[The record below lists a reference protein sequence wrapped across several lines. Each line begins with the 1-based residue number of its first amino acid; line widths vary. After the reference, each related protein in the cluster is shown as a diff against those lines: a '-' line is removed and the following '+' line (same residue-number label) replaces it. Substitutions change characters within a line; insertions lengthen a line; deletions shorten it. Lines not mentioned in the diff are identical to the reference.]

1 MCSFEYAYACV
12 KKKLTI
18 QQQWVN
24 CINVNLFMRISK
36 SSNVEL
42 IVSIVP
48 HTATS
53 PVLRAVQRSRM
64 QPMGQYQK
72 MSIQHINTQCS
83 VVEVIRESNA
93 QNTVVPG
100 TVFVLD
106 FDSQRTGRLY
116 RARDA
121 SSKTDILTNADA
133 VYDVRDIQKLSNTG
147 PSSIQYLLK
156 VSPFRESSEL
166 THPPSPSGHI
176 LSSNQ
181 LPIWGST
188 LTIYFVNH
196 TQHVGRVVWIG
207 DDYVDVQ
214 VLDTYSFKRW
224 IRIVFQSD
232 ETKSPELM
240 DYRLS
245 VVESNDGS
253 SYWHIGRTTMTDTLD
268 RIQYAV
274 QPTPQTNSI
283 ALRHHLARAAPHGF
297 GHVYF
302 VHAATKAPTAPDA
315 HSQRD
320 ANVRVSVSQQPLSS
334 PSANIEVL
342 EDDAAHHPPPSYP
355 WSPTHYMDVALDTPS
370 SKTTFV
376 PIPLEIQPSASVYR
390 SWLFHQDSETYTQTH
405 ASYQV
410 LLPSAYDLYKQ
421 HPLKSCVSIEPNAV
435 QLTVKGLKVKDK
447 LDYILADSRM
457 GRGLQVVISNEHTT
471 RRTSTKAF
479 VTVHLKTNRTSANRL
494 IRLLLGQAI
503 VTVDTDSNQAKHVQ
517 SNAQRDMQVKH
528 GERALAY
535 HWSHMGEH
543 WQYRIEDNMT
553 LWKPSVFH
561 TPIVHEPPSTY
572 PLPLIHTSQD
582 PLASSTAEQRPFA
595 LKLHPSVYW
604 PVHDPFDAYET
615 ANHCLRKIR
624 PEPYSHIVHKTI
636 DKQMSGTGFKALVDI
651 EELRNPSWC
660 NVEATDEVDTV
671 AMVQQARDNQTS
683 HPSGIPCIAVEHGV
697 HHIPCDDSGQILHQY
712 YTRFPHEQLD
722 ESRIQTCKPILQA
735 DAHSWNTA
743 AIDSLEGKD
752 LIPYGV
758 HPHASSQLPSLSH
771 YLYGTHDR
779 PHRGVG
785 ATYQRKPLSVQRS
798 TDEYLQA
805 DMFDVRGVYAQPRW
819 ITTRKVVQSLQNI
832 SSCQLMV
839 KGHSQTVDLVAHG
852 FEQTT
857 TYTIATICN
866 AWTHAL
872 QTTFPEASFSVTINK
887 QTHGVTVA
895 ARVPFTIQHGFET
908 WGIPSNTEAHTEDAN
923 SNDPIFRVH
932 SEYEVHWKRTLRD
945 VENASVAH
953 VETAKVVRLHLV
965 TKDVVNDDEVPMTV
979 SCQPYYGEPPFEDA
993 RESRYLTSPGRAT
1006 VHRYTSVP
1014 LHGRPLHVAF
1024 VNEHLVVIRCHCA
1037 TLLRDDNIVQQVSL
1051 EWPEAKTA
1059 PSWTVETVVDASK
1072 KHTSWNVTH
1081 HPSLTTCTIRVED
1094 KAKPVLHTNYNT
1106 LTKAPNRSKSTLC
1119 CTHTTT
1125 IRGTIKHE
1133 LRTACHPE
1141 TGYPMVQIWKTL
1153 VNGPVSSEPEL
1164 VRSIQLEASALA
1176 ATFVQQTHVLVCDA
1190 SQCLTLHSIHASDPS
1205 PHSFQSHFPK
1215 RFNNTTCIPNVE
1227 QVCCLNLDTN
1237 ETGLR
1242 FVVGYDGRSAIYQG
1256 VCAKAQT
1263 SVLELQRCR
1272 ALLTGNELNTTPW
1285 DWRVVECR
1293 GLHTSHQA
1301 IDVVLESFKS
1311 LQAISQ
1317 SDCKRYLDT
1326 CVREKIEQWFAAP
1339 LDTLHVQYLFSNE
1352 TGGAVS
1358 ELMQFIVQDVIGHSS
1373 LALSK
1378 TFKQHLVRH
1387 VASSSKVM
1395 VNPRD
1400 MVRSYCAQT
1409 STCYASD
1416 NEHVTDDLRRVEH
1429 VEQTQIVDACSQY
1442 LTSLTQQFDAS
1453 KPDAHPMQ
1461 RSPSKLTSSVTL
1473 SDTSRSA
1480 VFYAKMVR
1488 LLKDTVEGIPY
1499 VQRVYQRSHSFREHF
1514 KQCKDFCY
1522 QRLLCKCRELNVDGH
1537 GRRIWSDEHRDS
1549 TTFLA
1554 AGEANHL
1561 CITCGEQVCRQ
1572 DGGLTL
1578 DYDAMGMSS
1587 THSEHEQNQRDE
1599 EDASNELM
1607 QDTEVSSM
1615 TLQSD
1620 VPIEQM
1626 LRRLGIYSYRPKLDA
1641 LVITEDVYKLFPDGK
1656 QTQLHG
1662 VKLNG
1667 STVIHLQ
1674 KAIDAKHGGVILHI
1688 YECAAEALLF
1698 VLHRLEALG
1707 ARTLPQPRSLAKE
1720 RNVIRAFEQQL
1731 QFEPEELLVGIP
1743 PRPYFRPHMSQRVNR
1758 LTTPKEANG
1767 WCLID
1772 TIINNIGTSTHILFD
1787 ASTLDTASTEFAQR
1801 DQYIS
1806 TPFELHDTPKRYTS
1820 ISHMMDPSVKSRC
1833 GDISTVKSR
1842 LEFIR
1847 IYPWTRLC
1855 NVLAPNAHTVLPV
1868 SPTPSSLIYEMTWR
1882 TQPCYPLVMMKTRH
1896 KLSDTERRE
1905 TIAKRV
1911 QRYVDTPK
1919 GHYAYPI
1926 QVLIDHKHL
1935 LPDDATT
1942 LLKWIVGIS
1951 ATKRFKIT
1959 SHPPTD
1965 FRMKPAWM
1973 QYYEQLVSDNK
1984 VAEELVKGCCC
1995 RVVS

>member
-1 MCSFEYAYACV
+1 MF
-12 KKKLTI
+12 KKNTHPN
-18 QQQWVN
+18 QQLWVH
-24 CINVNLFMRISK
+24 CIIVNLFMRTSK

-48 HTATS
+48 QSATTS
-53 PVLRAVQRSRM
+53 VLRTVQRSRM

-83 VVEVIRESNA
+83 VVQVRRENNA
-93 QNTVVPG
+93 KHTVMPG

-121 SSKTDILTNADA
+121 SSKTDILTNTDI
-133 VYDVRDIQKLSNTG
+133 VYDVWDIQKMSNTG
-147 PSSIQYLLK
+147 QSSAQYLLK
-156 VSPFRESSEL
+156 VGPYQESAPL
-166 THPPSPSGHI
+166 LQQQNPSGHI
-176 LSSNQ
+176 LSWDQ

-196 TQHVGRVVWIG
+196 TQHDGRVVWIG

-214 VLDTYSFKRW
+214 VLDTFSSKIW
-224 IRIVFQSD
+224 IRIVYQTD
-232 ETKSPELM
+232 ETKSPELVE
-240 DYRLS
+240 YRLS
-245 VVESNDGS
+245 ESESEDGS
-253 SYWHIGRTTMTDTLD
+253 SYWHLSRTTMTDTLD
-268 RIQYAV
+268 RIQYPV
-274 QPTPQTNSI
+274 QPTQQANSI
-283 ALRHHLARAAPHGF
+283 ALRQHLARASPHGF

-302 VHAATKAPTAPDA
+302 VHATTKRETLPGVQG
-315 HSQRD
+315 QRD
-320 ANVRVSVSQQPLSS
+320 TCISVSVSQTQLSS
-334 PSANIEVL
+334 AADVEGLDNEHSYHLPS
-342 EDDAAHHPPPSYP
+342 SYP
-355 WSPTHYMDVALDTPS
+355 WSPTYYMDLAFQQKPS
-370 SKTTFV
+370 KNKLVS
-376 PIPLEIQPSASVYR
+376 IPLEIQPSASVYR
-390 SWLFHQDSETYTQTH
+390 SWLFHHEYETYTRTH

-421 HPLKSCVSIEPNAV
+421 HPLKSCLSIETNALW
-435 QLTVKGLKVKDK
+435 LTVTGVEIQKK
-447 LDYILADSRM
+447 LNYILS
-457 GRGLQVVISNEHTT
+457 GYPLGKGIQVIISDVLTLN
-471 RRTSTKAF
+471 RITKPGF
-479 VTVHLKTNRTSANRL
+479 QSVRVKTNRIGANRL

-503 VTVDTDSNQAKHVQ
+503 VTVETNSNQEKSVQ

-561 TPIVHEPPSTY
+561 TPIVHGGPPSTH

-595 LKLHPSVYW
+595 LKINPSVYW
-604 PVHDPFDAYET
+604 PLHDPFDAYET

-671 AMVQQARDNQTS
+671 AMVQQAYDNQPS

-743 AIDSLEGKD
+743 ALDLLEGKD

-771 YLYGTHDR
+771 FLYGTHER

-872 QTTFPEASFSVTINK
+872 QTTYPEAGFSVTINK
-887 QTHGVTVA
+887 QTHGVTIA
-895 ARVPFTIQHGFET
+895 ARVPFTIQNGFET

-965 TKDVVNDDEVPMTV
+965 SKDAVNDDEAPVTV

-1037 TLLRDDNIVQQVSL
+1037 TLLRDGRMVQQVPFA
-1051 EWPEAKTA
+1051 WPEAKTA

-1094 KAKPVLHTNYNT
+1094 KAKPVLHTDYNT
-1106 LTKAPNRSKSTLC
+1106 LAKGPNRSKSTLC

-1141 TGYPMVQIWKTL
+1141 TGCPMVHIWKTL

-1176 ATFVQQTHVLVCDA
+1176 AIFVQQTHVLVCDA
-1190 SQCLTLHSIHASDPS
+1190 SQCLTLHSINRSDPS
-1205 PHSFQSHFPK
+1205 PPSFQSHFPK

-1227 QVCCLNLDTN
+1227 QVCCLNMDTN

-1272 ALLTGNELNTTPW
+1272 VLLTGNELNTTPW

-1301 IDVVLESFKS
+1301 IDVLLESFKS

-1326 CVREKIEQWFAAP
+1326 CVREKIEHWFAAP

-1373 LALSK
+1373 LALSR
-1378 TFKQHLVRH
+1378 TFKQHLARH
-1387 VASSSKVM
+1387 VASSSKVI

-1400 MVRSYCAQT
+1400 IVRSYCAQT

-1416 NEHVTDDLRRVEH
+1416 NEHMTDDLRRVEH
-1429 VEQTQIVDACSQY
+1429 VEQTHIVDACSQY
-1442 LTSLTQQFDAS
+1442 LTSLTQQFNAS
-1453 KPDAHPMQ
+1453 KSDAPTNQ
-1461 RSPSKLTSSVTL
+1461 QSPPKSTSSVMF
-1473 SDTSRSA
+1473 SEKSRSA

-1488 LLKDTVEGIPY
+1488 LLKDNVEGIPY
-1499 VQRVYQRSHSFREHF
+1499 VQRVYQRSYSFREHF

-1522 QRLLCKCRELNVDGH
+1522 QRLLCKCRELNIDGH
-1537 GRRIWSDEHRDS
+1537 GRRVWSDEHRDS

-1554 AGEANHL
+1554 EGEAHHL
-1561 CITCGEQVCRQ
+1561 CMTCGEQVCRQ

-1587 THSEHEQNQRDE
+1587 THSEHQQNQRDE
-1599 EDASNELM
+1599 EDVSNELM
-1607 QDTEVSSM
+1607 QVTELTSM

-1626 LRRLGIYSYRPKLDA
+1626 LRRLGIYGYRPKLDA
-1641 LVITEDVYKLFPDGK
+1641 LVIIEDVYKLFPEGK
-1656 QTQLHG
+1656 HIQLHD
-1662 VKLNG
+1662 VKRNG

-1698 VLHRLEALG
+1698 VLHKHEALG
-1707 ARTLPQPRSLAKE
+1707 ARTLPQTRSLAKE

-1743 PRPYFRPHMSQRVNR
+1743 PRPYFRPHMSQRVNP

-1767 WCLID
+1767 WCIID

-1806 TPFELHDTPKRYTS
+1806 TPFELHDTSKRYTS
-1820 ISHMMDPSVKSRC
+1820 ISQMMDPSVNSRC
-1833 GDISTVKSR
+1833 GDISAVKSR

-1855 NVLAPNAHTVLPV
+1855 NILAPNAHTVLPV

-1882 TQPCYPLVMMKTRH
+1882 TQPRNPLVMMKTRH

-1911 QRYVDTPK
+1911 QRCVDTPK

-1984 VAEELVKGCCC
+1984 IAEELVKGCCC